1 MLVIVNYLI
10 NIHVLRVPLEDLHS
24 YVWGLLSIFFTFV
37 FVWSLLGLSLYTFD
51 LLFIVLLNDYFYFSR
66 ILRELMEED

>member
-10 NIHVLRVPLEDLHS
+10 NIHVLRVPPEDLHS